1 LHETAFNDSR
11 VVPGERADRPDE
23 PTDFRNSVKA
33 PKIGLPPVDIQTA
46 NNITSG
52 KYGVHI
58 TLWTG

>member
-11 VVPGERADRPDE
+11 VVTGELAARQDE
-23 PTDFRNSVKA
+23 ATDIRNSVKA
-33 PKIGLPPVDIQTA
+33 PKIGLPPVDIRTA

-58 TLWTG
+58 TLWTR